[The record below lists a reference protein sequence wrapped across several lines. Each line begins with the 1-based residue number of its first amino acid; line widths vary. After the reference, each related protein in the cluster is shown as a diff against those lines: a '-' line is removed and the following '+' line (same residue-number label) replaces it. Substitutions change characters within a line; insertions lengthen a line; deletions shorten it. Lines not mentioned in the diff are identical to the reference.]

1 MNRRLLILDLAL
13 ILFAAGLVW
22 LLRERYLQAR
32 AHELA
37 VLRSKVPPK
46 PVLAPQTPPLV
57 RPSQPAEYADV
68 AQRTLFS
75 KDRNPNVVVE
85 PPKPAP
91 ERPMPSLPIYHG
103 QMDFGEPVAL
113 LSLPNQATT
122 QKGYRAGDKVGEF
135 KLVAFDREKIEF
147 EWNGKKVE
155 RKPEELVAKEPV
167 GAPGSVAA
175 AAPASPL
182 SPPQA
187 NGGTQ
192 SANIAVRYAEAAAA
206 ESAGTPGAQAVTTL
220 SSAADN
226 SKPAGSTPAGLG
238 DEIGS
243 GTRAC
248 LPGDNAPAGTVVGG
262 YQKRMISSMFGS
274 VCRWEQVK

>member
-1 MNRRLLILDLAL
+1 MKRRLLLLDLAL
-13 ILFAAGLVW
+13 VLFAAGLVW
-22 LLRERYLQAR
+22 LLRERYVQAR
-32 AHELA
+32 ARELA
-37 VLRSKVPPK
+37 VLRNKVPPK
-46 PVLAPQTPPLV
+46 PVLAPQTPPPA

-91 ERPMPSLPIYHG
+91 ERPMPALPIYHG
-103 QMDFGEPVAL
+103 QMDFGEPVAF
-113 LSLPNQATT
+113 LSLPNQAAI
-122 QKGYRAGDKVGEF
+122 QKGYRPGDKVGEF

-155 RKPEELVAKEPV
+155 RKPAELVAKEPAASAAPLAAATAALPS
-167 GAPGSVAA
+167 GAPA
-175 AAPASPL
+175 
-182 SPPQA
+182 A
-187 NGGTQ
+187 NGRTQ
-192 SANIAVRYAEAAAA
+192 SANIAVRIAAEEAAANG
-206 ESAGTPGAQAVTTL
+206 GTPAASAVNTL
-220 SSAADN
+220 SSTANPSNAAN
-226 SKPAGSTPAGLG
+226 SPPAGLG

-248 LPGDNAPAGTVVGG
+248 LPGDTSPAGSVVGG